1 LEIGYNLLEF
11 SVSQKLPFKVVE
23 SSELL
28 SWRSETFWI
37 KEPET
42 IALINHHVTSQK
54 AVSHF
59 VDIGA
64 NVGMYSLF
72 AASLNENLYAIAV
85 EPVPNNIDVLRQ
97 NIQLNDLQNRIIVEV
112 DPLSDVEGQ
121 AFLVNNDLRPGSS
134 GAQLVESESI
144 DSVEMRAVTGDSIIT
159 KYSITDAVLK
169 IDIDGNEFKVL
180 VGFKESLRNGFI
192 RSILVECTGS
202 NIESIK
208 TFLEE
213 QGFEEDLSF
222 ENTAGHSK
230 FRRIATNKMEINR
243 IFIKKKL

>member
-1 LEIGYNLLEF
+1 MLAF
-11 SVSQKLPFKVVE
+11 SVSQKLPFNVVE

-28 SWRSETFWI
+28 SWRSETFWT

-42 IALINHHVTSQK
+42 IAWINHHVNSEKT
-54 AVSHF
+54 VSHF

-72 AASLNENLYAIAV
+72 AASLNKKLCAIAV
-85 EPVPNNIDVLRQ
+85 EPVPNNINVLRQ
-97 NIQLNDLQNRIIVEV
+97 NIQLNDLENRINVEV
-112 DPLSDVEGQ
+112 TPLSDVEGQ
-121 AFLVNNDLRPGSS
+121 AYLVNNDLRPGSS
-134 GAQLVESESI
+134 GAQLVDSKSM
-144 DSVEMRAVTGDSIIT
+144 DSVEMRAMTGDSIIA
-159 KYSITDAVLK
+159 KYSITDAILK

-192 RSILVECTGS
+192 QSILVECTDS

-208 TFLEE
+208 TYLEE
-213 QGFEEDLSF
+213 LGFEEDLSF

-230 FRRIATNKMEINR
+230 LRRIANNKIEINR
-243 IFIKKKL
+243 IFTKKKL